1 VIQQKRL
8 EHLAHDD
15 LAGLVSVSYVEDQAI
30 DYKEELPDLDG
41 KKPDDARKKLLSD
54 VAAFGNAGGG
64 DILFGVE
71 EGRSDGKPNGI
82 PVSLPGIE
90 NPNADALHRRWV
102 GIIESGLD
110 PKMAPK
116 VRVRTIP
123 IPNSTRAV
131 VILRVPRSYAAPHM
145 VKDTGRFVVR
155 HGPEN
160 RPLDTAEIRSA
171 FALSESWANH
181 VKRFRDERVARIS
194 GDDTPMKVR
203 KTTRLVIHLVPL
215 AAARRGFA
223 IDLLAVKARNPQPIS
238 WAQTY
243 DPTFNVDGFLI
254 VGDKHDGQS
263 HTYTQFFRDGS
274 VEVLITTIADDEY
287 VYPTRIEPHVIK
299 TASLYLPLLVAA
311 GAEYPFAVTVTLL
324 GMKSLISRP
333 DQWGEGPKVPLPR
346 DEVFLP
352 DAVVEGTDAD
362 LPAGLRAMFD
372 AMWQCLG
379 HERSQNYDLSG
390 AWTGKVT

>member
-1 VIQQKRL
+1 MIQQKRL
-8 EHLAHDD
+8 ESLIYDD
-15 LAGLVSVSYVEDQAI
+15 LNGLVSASYAEDQAI

-41 KKPDDARKKLLSD
+41 KKPDDARKKLLAD
-54 VAAFGNAGGG
+54 VAAFANAGGG

-71 EGRSDGKPNGI
+71 EGRTDGKPNGI
-82 PVSLPGIE
+82 PVSLPGID
-90 NPNADALHRRWV
+90 NPTADALHRRWV

-116 VRVRTIP
+116 VRVRAIP

-131 VILRVPRSYAAPHM
+131 VILRIPRSYAAPHM

-171 FALSESWANH
+171 FALSESWADH
-181 VKRFRDERVARIS
+181 VKRFRDERVARIT
-194 GDDTPMKVR
+194 GQDTPMKLR
-203 KTTRLVIHLVPL
+203 DAARLVIHVVPL
-215 AAARRGFA
+215 VTARRGFA
-223 IDLLAVKARNPQPIS
+223 LDLQAVKARGPQPVY
-238 WAQTY
+238 WDRTY
-243 DPTFNVDGFLI
+243 APTFNVDGLLI
-254 VGDKHDGQS
+254 VGDEHDGQS
-263 HTYTQFFRDGS
+263 HTYTQFFRDGA
-274 VEVLITTIADDEY
+274 VEVVLTTIADKQY

-311 GAEYPFAVTVTLL
+311 GAEYPIAMTVTLL
-324 GMKSLISRP
+324 GMKGLMFRP

-352 DAVVEGTDAD
+352 DAVVEGADAD

-379 HERSQNYDLSG
+379 HERSQNYDPSG
-390 AWTGKVT
+390 VWKGKVT